1 MEYAGFVISETD
13 ERIAL
18 VPYIAPGK
26 KLPPAA
32 TISKSRI
39 VERFVMEKRNG
50 ASDTKEERH
59 PRRRRQAP
67 KITDTSSDTKVDRE
81 ESKVEV

>member
-1 MEYAGFVISETD
+1 MNVELIVEDGPRGRVEYAGFVIGETD
-13 ERIAL
+13 DRIAL

-50 ASDTKEERH
+50 ASPAKEEKR
-59 PRRRRQAP
+59 PRRAP
-67 KITDTSSDTKVDRE
+67 VGARKP
-81 ESKVEV
+81 